1 MKARFLTL
9 WGKIVAAIVS
19 VFGFHGC
26 DIHAV
31 DYGCPCAEFT
41 MKGTVTT
48 EENTPLEDIR
58 VTVEV
63 WSVAGNDKRQMYEKT
78 TCTDADG
85 KVSVNTGFVYVP
97 DSVSVKIDDVDG
109 EANGGDF
116 QSQVLSPKV
125 VMTKD
130 KDGEWSL
137 GTYAATF
144 DVKLQKK

>member
-19 VFGFHGC
+19 VFGLHGC

-130 KDGEWSL
+130 KDGEWFEGS
-137 GTYAATF
+137 YESTF
-144 DVKLQKK
+144 NVKLQKK